1 MLKKLANN
9 LPMINQCSHEQHLM
23 TGAEILA
30 WNTMTEIDGE
40 KINPDKKYL
49 FNSPVYMV
57 QNNQRAMKRAFL
69 RNGPDGIK
77 NFLDNVLKTISQNN

>member
-49 FNSPVYMV
+49 IMSNEKPKAEKPKLDKAKIK
-57 QNNQRAMKRAFL
+57 AMDDCKKKAL
-69 RNGPDGIK
+69 ADNKIIK
-77 NFLDNVLKTISQNN
+77 K